1 MPQSEV
7 LISVVSPVYRAEKI
21 VPQLV
26 HEICAAL
33 DPLSVSYEII
43 LVEDGSPDQSW
54 QSIENV
60 CAQKPRIR
68 GIKLSRNFGQH
79 YAITAGLDHVR
90 GEWIVVMDCDLQ
102 DNPAEIP
109 RLYHQA
115 VSQQIEIVQAQRIKR
130 QDKWLKRLSSKIFYL
145 FFSYLTGVKQDGSI
159 ANFGIYHRKAIH
171 ILQQMREP
179 MRAFP
184 AMINWVGFKRGTLE
198 VMHQSRFEGESTYNW
213 HRLLNLAL
221 DFTLAYSD
229 KPLKMTVKTGFVIS
243 AGAAFYALY
252 VIVAYSLGL
261 VTEPGYASLIVSIWF
276 LSGLIIFILG
286 ILGLYLGKVFESVKN
301 RPIYIIDKIL
311 NDDVRQ

>member
-1 MPQSEV
+1 
-7 LISVVSPVYRAEKI
+7 
-21 VPQLV
+21 
-26 HEICAAL
+26 
-33 DPLSVSYEII
+33 
-43 LVEDGSPDQSW
+43 
-54 QSIENV
+54 
-60 CAQKPRIR
+60 
-68 GIKLSRNFGQH
+68 
-79 YAITAGLDHVR
+79 
-90 GEWIVVMDCDLQ
+90 
-102 DNPAEIP
+102 
-109 RLYHQA
+109 
-115 VSQQIEIVQAQRIKR
+115 VQAQRIKR